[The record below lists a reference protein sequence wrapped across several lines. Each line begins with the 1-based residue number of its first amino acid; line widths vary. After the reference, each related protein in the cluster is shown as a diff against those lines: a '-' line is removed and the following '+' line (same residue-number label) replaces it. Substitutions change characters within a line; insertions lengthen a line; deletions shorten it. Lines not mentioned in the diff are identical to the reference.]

1 MVAYMPMTRLLE
13 EAIYRLRKLPES
25 LQNAAARAV
34 ILQLEEEPETGDRE
48 AVAEGLRQFQ
58 RGDFVTLDQ
67 WRHDMGL
74 ADR

>member
-1 MVAYMPMTRLLE
+1 MTRLLE

>member
-1 MVAYMPMTRLLE
+1 MPMTRLLE